1 MRRLI
6 LGLTLMLFCGA
17 AAAQGLGAQQTAAT
31 PAPPKPAAKPTA
43 KKTPAQQIADRARIV
58 RRRARPRPARRP
70 LDRRLCQRL
79 PRRGR
84 VAADQRAGL
93 AGDAALAQPQLG
105 QSAPA
110 RLSRAAGERCARA
123 RRLARASRRRHV
135 AAARRADADRP
146 YQPPDRAR
154 RRYLAHADARPHPD
168 AARARGHDRGLDAQG
183 PVQRRSRYLHPGAS
197 EAHQARRLL
206 SAGRAHLRASGHQEG
221 AVPDGSPGRQGHVL
235 ARQGAGHGGTT
246 TTISIFGSPARPV
259 RKAARIRSRPQG
271 TMAAARS

>member
-17 AAAQGLGAQQTAAT
+17 VRRNSRGAHMTAAT
-31 PAPPKPAAKPTA
+31 PVPPKPATPKPAAKKPPA
-43 KKTPAQQIADRARIV
+43 KPKSPARERLFGSATGAGS
-58 RRRARPRPARRP
+58 ARRP

-93 AGDAALAQPQLG
+93 AGDAALTQPQLG

-123 RRLARASRRRHV
+123 RRLARTSHRRHV
-135 AAARRADADRP
+135 AAARRADAHRP

-154 RRYLAHADARPHPD
+154 CRYLAHPDARPHSD
-168 AARARGHDRGLDAQG
+168 AARAGGHDRGLHAEG
-183 PVQRRSRYLHPGAS
+183 PIQRRSQYLHPGAS
-197 EAHQARRLL
+197 EADPARRLL
-206 SAGRAHLRASGHQEG
+206 SAGRAHLRASRHQEG
-221 AVPDGSPGRQGHVL
+221 ALPDGSPGRQGHLL
-235 ARQGAGHGGTT
+235 ARQGEALVEPPLPFPYSAHL
-246 TTISIFGSPARPV
+246 PARCG
-259 RKAARIRSRPQG
+259 RL
-271 TMAAARS
+271 